1 LASPNMQQTRKIK
14 IKMWTA
20 WWILWALTYQIHVV
34 AGKHQA
40 VISSSMNNYGTND
53 RVMLS
58 TTKLNSSDSQVSR
71 VGIFLLPLHERVT
84 LALFKNV
91 MLLSTPN
98 VLCTLWWGLVQ
109 NDTSF
114 MSGPPWTQSSSS
126 SSTNHLLPSSALL

>member
-1 LASPNMQQTRKIK
+1 MQQTRKIK

-58 TTKLNSSDSQVSR
+58 TSKLNSSDSQVSR

-98 VLCTLWWGLVQ
+98 VLCTLWWGL
-109 NDTSF
+109 TCPF
-114 MSGPPWTQSSSS
+114 RGPVLSLRRQGFPVWFGVS
-126 SSTNHLLPSSALL
+126 LL